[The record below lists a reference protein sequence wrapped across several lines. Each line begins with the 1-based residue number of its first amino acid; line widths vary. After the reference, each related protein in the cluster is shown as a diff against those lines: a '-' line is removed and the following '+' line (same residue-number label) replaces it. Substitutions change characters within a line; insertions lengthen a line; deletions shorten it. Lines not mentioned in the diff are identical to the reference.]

1 MPRLTDDTD
10 FDALY
15 RRDGDPFDVAS
26 SWYERR
32 KEQILLAGLSRRH
45 YRFAWDC
52 AAGTGHLT
60 LRLADR
66 CDEVL
71 ATDRSPK
78 AVELTASLTS
88 DRPRVR
94 CAVSALPEVPVECRG
109 ADLTVV
115 AEVLYYLPDP
125 ARAAAIGALTAQS
138 GELVAVHWRHHP
150 HDAHLSG
157 AAVTGELGAALT
169 EHGWTSAVRHE
180 DTDFVLAAWCR
191 EEER

>member
-1 MPRLTDDTD
+1 VPRLTDDTD

-15 RRDGDPFDVAS
+15 RRDSDPFAVGS

-32 KEQILLAGLSRRH
+32 KEQILLAGLTRRH

-52 AAGTGHLT
+52 AAGTGHLAHQ
-60 LRLADR
+60 LAAR

-71 ATDRSPK
+71 ATDASPA
-78 AVELTASLTS
+78 AVELAASLTS
-88 DRPRVR
+88 DQRPVR
-94 CAVSALPEVPVECRG
+94 CAVSALPDVPVECRD

-115 AEVLYYLPDP
+115 AEVLYYLPEP
-125 ARAAAIGALTAQS
+125 AREAAIGALTDQS

-157 AAVTGELGAALT
+157 AAVTDELGTSLT

-180 DTDFVLAAWCR
+180 DTDFVLGAWCR
-191 EEER
+191 EELR